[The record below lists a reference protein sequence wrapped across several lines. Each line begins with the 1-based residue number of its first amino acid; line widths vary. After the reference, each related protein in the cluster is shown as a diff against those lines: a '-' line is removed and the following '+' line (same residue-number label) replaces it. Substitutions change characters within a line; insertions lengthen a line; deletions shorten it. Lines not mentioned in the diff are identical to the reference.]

1 MADLLLEAEVA
12 AMLHRSRQFVR
23 KLRQAGE
30 LRWLPGAGR
39 APILIDKQSVL
50 DYLDRQMQW
59 AASPTP
65 ALRATRRQGRSSPEA
80 AIKREKALGQLLY
93 RTKSVMA
100 KRP

>member
-1 MADLLLEAEVA
+1 
-12 AMLHRSRQFVR
+12 MLHRSRQYVR

-50 DYLDRQMQW
+50 DYLERTMQW
-59 AASPTP
+59 AAAPQP

-80 AIKREKALGQLLY
+80 AARREKALGQLLY
-93 RTKSVMA
+93 RNKAVMA
-100 KRP
+100 KRG